1 MDFRLLGC
9 RASRHGD
16 EIQFFESKNRVV
28 AQATMATAMADD
40 CRDPG
45 AVGAVQPGD
54 IGAIFETRGPDR

>member
-1 MDFRLLGC
+1 L
-9 RASRHGD
+9 
-16 EIQFFESKNRVV
+16 VV
-28 AQATMATAMADD
+28 AHLAMAMRFNFSSQKIASSQQATMATAMADD